1 MDATLILRRRPRQGV
16 PHNRINKIHLVTSM
30 QFRLLCSRVLVPAI
44 GLAMCV
50 APPASADDF
59 IETSGRVLA
68 FGLPVAGGAFAL
80 YQGDRRGL
88 LQIGASVASAYG
100 ASFLLQQVVRE
111 QRPDL
116 SGWDSFPSDS
126 TAIAFAA
133 ASSIQVR
140 YGWDYG
146 LPSYAIAAFVG
157 YSRVH
162 ADQHHWGDVAA
173 GALIGWAAGQLL
185 TDSYEEMPAM
195 QVFADTKG
203 AGIQVHWYW

>member
-1 MDATLILRRRPRQGV
+1 MSFRRHQALVLAT
-16 PHNRINKIHLVTSM
+16 
-30 QFRLLCSRVLVPAI
+30 VLAFGAAQPAH
-44 GLAMCV
+44 
-50 APPASADDF
+50 ADSEF
-59 IETSGRVLA
+59 IETSGRVLMI
-68 FGLPVAGGAFAL
+68 GLPVAGGAYAL
-80 YQGDRRGL
+80 WTGDRRGFW
-88 LQIGASVASAYG
+88 QIGASVASAYG
-100 ASFLLQQVVRE
+100 ASYLLQQVVRE
-111 QRPDL
+111 ERPDH

-157 YSRVH
+157 YSRVE
-162 ADQHHWGDVAA
+162 ADKHHWGDVAA

-185 TDSYEEMPAM
+185 TDPYEEMPAM

-203 AGIQVHWYW
+203 AGLQLHWSW

>member
-1 MDATLILRRRPRQGV
+1 MHFRSGRPYRTLALATAVAVGV
-16 PHNRINKIHLVTSM
+16 AS
-30 QFRLLCSRVLVPAI
+30 
-44 GLAMCV
+44 
-50 APPASADDF
+50 PASADSDF
-59 IETSGRVLA
+59 IETSGRVLMI
-68 FGLPVAGGAFAL
+68 GLPLAGGAYAL
-80 YQGDRRGL
+80 YRGDRQGA
-88 LQIGASVASAYG
+88 LQIGLSVVSAYG
-100 ASFLLQQVVRE
+100 ASYLLQQVVKE
-111 QRPDL
+111 ERPDH

-157 YSRVH
+157 YSRVE
-162 ADQHHWGDVAA
+162 ADKHHWGDVAA

-185 TDSYEEMPAM
+185 TDPYEEMPAM

-203 AGIQVHWYW
+203 AGINLHWTW